1 MLPKVLF
8 QNSDNIEPIKHKDSS
23 TVVIVRKRREGKLQD
38 NLAFRLGEGRM
49 LVTSALKTLYG
60 GQFTLSTRLEKTN
73 MFELCKAG
81 KVLPR
86 LFG

>member
-1 MLPKVLF
+1 MGGGGGGGGGGG
-8 QNSDNIEPIKHKDSS
+8 
-23 TVVIVRKRREGKLQD
+23 REGKLQD

-86 LFG
+86 LLG

>member
-1 MLPKVLF
+1 MGGGGGLEKCVGGGGG
-8 QNSDNIEPIKHKDSS
+8 
-23 TVVIVRKRREGKLQD
+23 REGKLQD

-73 MFELCKAG
+73 MLELCKAG

-86 LFG
+86 LLG

>member
-1 MLPKVLF
+1 MGGGGLEKLQCCCVGGGGG
-8 QNSDNIEPIKHKDSS
+8 
-23 TVVIVRKRREGKLQD
+23 RERKLQD